1 MKKVLISLLATIAA
15 AALFTGCQDSG
26 SYKDGTYKAQYKN
39 PDDHG
44 WTEYVTVTVSGGKF
58 TAVEFDSL
66 NEDGQK
72 KTEDEEYKA
81 AYTGAGYETYPA
93 DYTQKLEDSLLS
105 KQNPDDVDAVAG
117 ATNSS
122 ASFKEL
128 VKKLESRMK
137 KGDTSTL
144 IVDNSK

>member
-1 MKKVLISLLATIAA
+1 MKKVLISLLAAVTA

-39 PDDHG
+39 ADDHG

-58 TAVEFDSL
+58 TAVEFDAL
-66 NEDGQK
+66 NEDGGK

-122 ASFKEL
+122 TSFKEL

-144 IVDNSK
+144 IVDNAK